1 MTKSFRYRTSH
12 LIEDQFEPGSRGRVL
27 RNLLHIQRRREMDV
41 LEVEKYALSLPVLMG
56 MYTKNHCFTAA
67 DICRIHQIWL
77 GDLYSWAGQY
87 RQVNISKDGFPFT
100 QALYVPQM
108 MKEIE
113 RGVLKKYTPC
123 IFETDEEIIVALAVV
138 HAELMLIHPFREG
151 NGRAGRLL
159 TVLMAFQAG
168 LPGLDFSGIR
178 GKVRKAYFSA
188 VQASAGRDYEP
199 MKKIFSA
206 VLSRTRQKLGGGIL
220 KS

>member
-1 MTKSFRYRTSH
+1 MKTSGRYKTAH
-12 LIEDQFEPGSRGRVL
+12 LLESQFEPGSRGRVL
-27 RNLLHIQRRREMDV
+27 RNLLHIKRRREMDV
-41 LEVEKYALSLPVLMG
+41 LEVEKYALSLSVLMG

-67 DICRIHQIWL
+67 DICRIHKIWL

-100 QALYVPQM
+100 QALYITQM
-108 MKEIE
+108 MKELE

-123 IFETDEEIIVALAVV
+123 IFETDEEIIAALAVV

-159 TVLMAFQAG
+159 AVFMAFQAG

-178 GKVRKAYFSA
+178 GKVRKAYFDA
-188 VQASAGRDYEP
+188 VQASARRDYKP

-206 VLSRTRQKLGGGIL
+206 VLSRTRQKLGGGTL